1 MELNAK
7 NYNHQATTP
16 LPLGQAI
23 RKLPGQYMKVLTR
36 PGVQSFA
43 EEKGK
48 ASWGSIW
55 LQLIGLGFVSA
66 LLQSL
71 GLLISPPV
79 FSSAISAELSQ
90 ATLLT
95 ATIVFLA
102 IATVVLT
109 PVSFLVAGAVI
120 YWIARAFGGKGRYRE
135 QIYTTVLFGVP
146 LVVLSYLLFLIP
158 VAGVWLIYTPHIYSL
173 VLLLLALKAVHVFGK
188 VEV

>member
-1 MELNAK
+1 MEFNA
-7 NYNHQATTP
+7 NYNNRATAP

-23 RKLPGQYMKVLTR
+23 RELPGQYMKVLTR

-55 LQLIGLGFVSA
+55 LQLIGLGVISA
-66 LLQSL
+66 ILQTL
-71 GLLISPPV
+71 GLLISPPM
-79 FSSAISAELSQ
+79 FGSAVSAGLSQ

-95 ATIVFLA
+95 VTIVFLD
-102 IATVVLT
+102 IATIVLT
-109 PVSFLVAGAVI
+109 PVSFLVGGAI
-120 YWIARAFGGKGRYRE
+120 IFWIAKAFGGKGIYRE

-146 LVVLSYLLFLIP
+146 LVVLSYLLSLIP

-173 VLLLLALKAVHVFGK
+173 VLLFLSLKAVHHFGK
-188 VEV
+188 VEA